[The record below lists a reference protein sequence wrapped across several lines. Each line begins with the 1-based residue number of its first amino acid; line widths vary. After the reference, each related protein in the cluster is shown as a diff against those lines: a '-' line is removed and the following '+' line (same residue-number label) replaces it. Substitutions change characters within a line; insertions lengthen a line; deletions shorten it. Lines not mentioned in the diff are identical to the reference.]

1 MLYFRK
7 LARNWQWVLI
17 NILGLSLAF
26 ACVVLVFSY
35 TIQELSFDQ
44 SHAKANRIYRV
55 TTSKE
60 QANSMHPARVWGNW
74 IPKLK
79 EDYPAV
85 EDYVRMVPFKKGV
98 VEIEEQR
105 FYSNNLFKVDSSFFS
120 IYDFPLISGERTRVL
135 TKPNQAVVTESLAQK
150 YFGSLDVL
158 GKRIKITHQ
167 QQDKPTE
174 YMVVGILEDMPATS
188 HFHADI
194 LTSIPAVEVNDS
206 WGYTYYLLKSG
217 TNANELASLIQEQ
230 WDSELEVGQLKTKIH
245 FQKLTDIHLYSHK
258 TREIE
263 PNGDVRS
270 LILLSTGAF
279 VILFIALINFLNLS
293 RVQFIA
299 DKKALQ
305 IRLINGASKKDLI
318 KETLLHSCFVSLTSL
333 SLGLLLAWEL
343 NGYLLVNVFTS
354 PITVLLISLIFV
366 LAISILSVVPLLT
379 TPITANLKEHSSGY
393 SLYVFPLVL
402 QFSLAVIA
410 LAGSI
415 VLQKQMHFL
424 NSQHPQANNESMLV
438 IEQNPWNVV
447 QRYDQFRNELLKYPS
462 IKQFTGAMEPPAGD
476 ILDNY
481 VFSMDGINP
490 EENNNIYI
498 LTTGPNF
505 FTSMGIEP
513 IAGSV
518 ELGYTPD
525 QVWESKAIELSE
537 LGRNRSED
545 QERMNALYQ
554 DLQGYSEKYILN
566 ESALKMLGIENAQ
579 DVIGRSFSVQSSM
592 YYLFPAGIIVA
603 VVPDFHYTNLH
614 SDERPTVIVS
624 KRVFSHNFLIEI
636 DSERKEAALSA
647 IQRVWK
653 EVNPEYPLE
662 YEFISNSYK
671 KVYAKEYA
679 QTKVLSLFTLI
690 SVLLAALGVYA
701 LSTFSIQR
709 RTKEIGIRKVNG
721 ASILEIMLLLNKKFL
736 VWMTIAFV
744 IAVPLAWYAMQLWL
758 NNFAYKTP
766 LSWWIFLLAGAIALF
781 ITLLTVSIQ
790 SYRAA
795 IKNPVDSIRYE

>member
-7 LARNWQWVLI
+7 IARNWQWVLI

-26 ACVVLVFSY
+26 TCLVLTYSY
-35 TIQELSFDQ
+35 TSQELSFDTFH
-44 SHAKANRIYRV
+44 SKADRIYRV

-60 QANSMHPARVWGNW
+60 IANAMHPARVWGNW

-79 EDYPAV
+79 ADYPAI

-98 VEIEEQR
+98 LEIEEQR

-120 IYDFPLISGERTRVL
+120 IYDFPLISGDRARVL
-135 TKPNQAVVTESLAQK
+135 TKPNQAVITESLALK
-150 YFGSLDVL
+150 YFGSLEVL
-158 GKRIKITHQ
+158 GKQIKITHQ
-167 QQDKPTE
+167 QLDKPTR
-174 YMVVGILEDMPATS
+174 YTIVGVLEDMPTTA
-188 HFHADI
+188 HFHADV

-206 WGYTYYLLKSG
+206 WGYTYYLFKNG
-217 TNANELASLIQEQ
+217 TDPTELAQKIQQQ
-230 WDSELEVGQLKTKIH
+230 WDAELEKGKPRLKIH

-263 PNGDVRS
+263 TNGDVRS
-270 LILLSTGAF
+270 LILLITGAL
-279 VILFIALINFLNLS
+279 VILFIALINYLNLS

-305 IRLINGASKKDLI
+305 IRLINGASKTDLAKD
-318 KETLLHSCFVSLTSL
+318 TLLYSFAISFTSL
-333 SLGLLLAWEL
+333 LLGLLLAWEL
-343 NGYLLVNVFTS
+343 NDYLQVNVFTS
-354 PITVLLISLIFV
+354 PIALVFSGLVFL
-366 LAISILSVVPLLT
+366 LAISVISLVPLLS
-379 TPITANLKEHSSGY
+379 TPITANLKVHSNDS

-410 LAGSI
+410 LTGSI

-447 QRYDQFRNELLKYPS
+447 QRYDQFRDELLKNPS

-481 VFSMDGINP
+481 VFTMDGINP

-513 IAGSV
+513 LAGSV
-518 ELGYTPD
+518 ELDYTPD

-537 LGRNRSED
+537 LGRNGSED

-554 DLQGYSEKYILN
+554 DLEGYSEKYILN

-592 YYLFPAGIIVA
+592 YYLFPAGTIVA

-614 SDERPTVIVS
+614 SKERPMVIVS
-624 KRVFSHNFLIEI
+624 KRVFSHNFLIQI
-636 DSERKEAALSA
+636 DPKRKKAALQA
-647 IQRVWK
+647 IEIAWS

-662 YEFISNSYK
+662 YEFISESYK
-671 KVYAKEYA
+671 KVYATEYA

-721 ASILEIMLLLNKKFL
+721 ASVLEIMILLNKKFL
-736 VWMTIAFV
+736 LWMSVAFIIAIPV
-744 IAVPLAWYAMQLWL
+744 AWYAMLLWL
-758 NNFAYKTP
+758 DNFAYKTT
-766 LSWWIFLLAGAIALF
+766 LNWWIFLLAGVVALF
-781 ITLLTVSIQ
+781 VTLLTVSIQ

-795 IKNPVDSIRYE
+795 TKNPVDSIRYE